1 MMQARAAGG
10 HAMISAT
17 SEFAVRDGEIE

>member
-17 SEFAVRDGEIE
+17 SKLAVGDEEIE